1 MAVLA
6 VSRPAMRRTR
16 IRQSLPTDH
25 PAILDQI
32 DDLIDGLPDPLDL
45 GPRPGRGRR

>member
-1 MAVLA
+1 MAVLE

-25 PAILDQI
+25 PPILDQI
-32 DDLIDGLPDPLDL
+32 TDLLNQQLASF
-45 GPRPGRGRR
+45 